1 MSINTT
7 NTQSSTTKEKTEAVE
22 EDDYMSDTYLTQL
35 VNEQQDRNSQKSK
48 LSKNYRELEAFKKK
62 KQAEQEHK

>member
-7 NTQSSTTKEKTEAVE
+7 NTQFSTTKEKTEAVE